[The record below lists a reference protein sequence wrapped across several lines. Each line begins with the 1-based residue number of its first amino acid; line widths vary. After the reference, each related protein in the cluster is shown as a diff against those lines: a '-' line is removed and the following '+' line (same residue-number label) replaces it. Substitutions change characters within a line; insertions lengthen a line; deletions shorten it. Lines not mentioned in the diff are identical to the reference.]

1 MSSHKASENAEIL
14 VGMHP
19 DEMTNRQLRAALR
32 HAASLAAM
40 RTARKAK
47 SGAGPEGDEPDDDE
61 KENDDVVNLH
71 AEHKGDS
78 KPPKVTKEDLPKGVK
93 VPKEEEDDEDEEDS

>member
-1 MSSHKASENAEIL
+1 MTMSHKASENAEIL

-32 HAASLAAM
+32 HAATLAAM

-47 SGAGPEGDEPDDDE
+47 GSEEPDDDEDEDEE

-71 AEHKGDS
+71 AEHKGAS
-78 KPPKVTKEDLPKGVK
+78 KPPKVTKDDLPKGVK
-93 VPKEEEDDEDEEDS
+93 LPKEEDDEEEDS